1 MQVPWTSGRTSR
13 VVVRPHRRW
22 SVVASGCDPRLG
34 AHGGRFIGRRVVV
47 ERELRPVKPTKALCK
62 KSSYKIGY
70 DVFSGTQPFANLVTK
85 GLYDAAKQ
93 LGCVT
98 IVKTVD
104 NLNGPVAVGNL
115 KTLLNQK
122 IDGFVD
128 FQVLAP
134 FQPAISKLL
143 KGASIPGVAIVG
155 ADLPGLALGR
165 RRQLRRLGPRRPLPR
180 GRREAALPGRR
191 ALRRR
196 GGRAF
201 GRRDRDAA
209 VLRRGRRHQADLQ
222 EPAARPHHPGQE
234 RRHRGGHVQQR
245 RLRALADPERR
256 RRAHDRRQRRG
267 HARSV
272 QGGRRAAPQELPR
285 ELVRRRPVRSRS
297 RSARIARTT
306 SARSTCCPESW
317 GSSALAVIL
326 AQINGTSFPKA
337 VGIKGKQVNAK
348 SPETG
353 CK

>member
-1 MQVPWTSGRTSR
+1 MQGQWTNGRTSKA
-13 VVVRPHRRW
+13 VVRPHRRW
-22 SVVASGCDPRLG
+22 SLLATAAILASVLTVGVSSAG
-34 AHGGRFIGRRVVV
+34 ASSSSASSG
-47 ERELRPVKPTKALCK
+47 PVKPSKALCK

-93 LGCVT
+93 IGCVT
-98 IVKTVD
+98 LVKTVD

-134 FQPAISKLL
+134 FQTAISKLL

-155 ADLPGLALGR
+155 ADLPGSPSVGADNYGASVLDGR
-165 RRQLRRLGPRRPLPR
+165 YL
-180 GRREAALPGRR
+180 
-191 ALRRR
+191 
-196 GGRAF
+196 
-201 GRRDRDAA
+201 AA
-209 VLRRGRRHQADLQ
+209 VSKQRYPSAVPYAVVAAEPSAGAIVMQRYFGAVAGIKQIYPSLPANHVIQVKSDGTATGTYNNAVSALSQIPSNGVVLMTAVNDEVTQSLYKAAGARHLKNYLVNSFGGDPFGLAQVCAD
-222 EPAARPHHPGQE
+222 RTHYVG
-234 RRHRGGHVQQR
+234 
-245 RLRALADPERR
+245 ALY
-256 RRAHDRRQRRG
+256 
-267 HARSV
+267 
-272 QGGRRAAPQELPR
+272 L
-285 ELVRRRPVRSRS
+285 L
-297 RSARIARTT
+297 
-306 SARSTCCPESW
+306 PESW